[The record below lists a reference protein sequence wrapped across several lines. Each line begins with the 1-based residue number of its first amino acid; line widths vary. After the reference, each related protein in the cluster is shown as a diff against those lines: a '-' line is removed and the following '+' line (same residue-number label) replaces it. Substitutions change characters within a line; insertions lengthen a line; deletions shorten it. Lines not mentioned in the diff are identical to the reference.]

1 MNTLNPVRSF
11 PPSLRASPWLH
22 AGLWLMLAVAGV
34 MLAAFIAVI
43 NAAIERG
50 GLRRDNQRVSGS
62 RLLPGEPGGEA
73 VVLGEGRWVSAEQ
86 VASAERP

>member
-1 MNTLNPVRSF
+1 MSNPNPARSL
-11 PPSLRASPWLH
+11 PQIPEVSPWLH
-22 AGLWLMLAVAGV
+22 AWLWLMLAVAGV